1 MKQENEINVL
11 SSAGKARKRG
21 LKKEKLVEMG
31 QHRKWD
37 TTISGIEVRKINDSQ
52 KIWVNS
58 VRLNGLLSKIVRDDK
73 ENQKKAIAQKIN
85 GILNEND
92 NGREVYVPMS
102 AKDVRFCFENQLENM
117 PQNTFCLRPSTVQ
130 KRKMV
135 SR

>member
-1 MKQENEINVL
+1 M
-11 SSAGKARKRG
+11 
-21 LKKEKLVEMG
+21 
-31 QHRKWD
+31 
-37 TTISGIEVRKINDSQ
+37 
-52 KIWVNS
+52 
-58 VRLNGLLSKIVRDDK
+58 SKIVRDDK

>member
-21 LKKEKLVEMG
+21 LQKEKLVEMG

-58 VRLNGLLSKIVRDDK
+58 VRLNGLLSKIVRMI
-73 ENQKKAIAQKIN
+73 KKIK
-85 GILNEND
+85 
-92 NGREVYVPMS
+92 
-102 AKDVRFCFENQLENM
+102 
-117 PQNTFCLRPSTVQ
+117 
-130 KRKMV
+130 KRRLLKK
-135 SR
+135 

>member
-11 SSAGKARKRG
+11 SSVGKARKRG
-21 LKKEKLVEMG
+21 LQKEKLVEMG

>member
-21 LKKEKLVEMG
+21 LQKEKLVEMG

-92 NGREVYVPMS
+92 NGREVSVPMS

>member
-21 LKKEKLVEMG
+21 LQKEKLVEMG

-92 NGREVYVPMS
+92 NGREVY
-102 AKDVRFCFENQLENM
+102 ENQLENM

>member
-21 LKKEKLVEMG
+21 LQKEKLVEMG

-102 AKDVRFCFENQLENM
+102 AKDLRFSNQQHYSKNT
-117 PQNTFCLRPSTVQ
+117 QNTLCIGPSTLQ
-130 KRKMV
+130 KPKKL

>member
-21 LKKEKLVEMG
+21 LQKEKLVEMG

-92 NGREVYVPMS
+92 NGREVYV
-102 AKDVRFCFENQLENM
+102 RFCFENQLENM

>member
-1 MKQENEINVL
+1 MHSFYRKTWNYNG
-11 SSAGKARKRG
+11 SAF
-21 LKKEKLVEMG
+21 VE
-31 QHRKWD
+31 
-37 TTISGIEVRKINDSQ
+37 S
-52 KIWVNS
+52 
-58 VRLNGLLSKIVRDDK
+58 IVYDK